1 MITKEGLKKLI
12 KEVTANILAERDGDK
27 DEIAVGPGSSAGS
40 YRSKSSLVGAGPSQ
54 IVFPRA
60 HRELEATPLEDRKR
74 EQELAQEFGGTV
86 YAREQDPRKRASDA
100 RKARR
105 KTTWDSYEYDKYID
119 AYKKEH
125 GKTPTVAQLEKY
137 MAGPRMPAPASKVD
151 IYQVQKELNKAKNS
165 GAITVATWR
174 EARRALQGSPRK
186 NRLLDKIH
194 GAGFADAVNAGTARA
209 ILDAGMAGSSVTTA
223 TTDLKEAYE
232 VVPGSGEEGVSG
244 ISVPTQS
251 MVRPEPEPEPE
262 HGAAARKRKAERWA
276 KMQGLEDYED
286 PTARFKPRANTRE
299 TSGIHPAE
307 FEDVY
312 AKLYNLYS
320 GEDIGQP
327 GDPTRLPDSFAERK
341 PRGSDEDFI
350 AKATLEEIIREETE
364 AVLAESDPLVKAA
377 KIRADKQCKKHGEGS
392 AECKKWRGKEKLARR
407 SARKK

>member
-1 MITKEGLKKLI
+1 MKITKEDLKKLI
-12 KEVTANILAERDGDK
+12 KEVAATELALQQ
-27 DEIAVGPGSSAGS
+27 ALA
-40 YRSKSSLVGAGPSQ
+40 A
-54 IVFPRA
+54 
-60 HRELEATPLEDRKR
+60 DRKR
-74 EQELAQEFGGTV
+74 NPQAGPHYRHSEHEGDPGLFDRVGTNIV
-86 YAREQDPRKRASDA
+86 RGIESMYDSEAPVPGDITGPPPAKDPRPVRVASTDPTSPNHL
-100 RKARR
+100 RKKINAL
-105 KTTWDSYEYDKYID
+105 
-119 AYKKEH
+119 H
-125 GKTPTVAQLEKY
+125 
-137 MAGPRMPAPASKVD
+137 ASGR
-151 IYQVQKELNKAKNS
+151 IS
-165 GAITVATWR
+165 R
-174 EARRALQGSPRK
+174 ETKIAARRAL
-186 NRLLDKIH
+186 H
-194 GAGFADAVNAGTARA
+194 GKGGKYDPEMGVEAAMA
-209 ILDAGMAGSSVTTA
+209 ILRDAGVRI
-223 TTDLKEAYE
+223 DLKEAYE
-232 VVPGSGEEGVSG
+232 MVPGSGEEGVSG

-307 FEDVY
+307 FEDTY

>member
-1 MITKEGLKKLI
+1 MKITKEDLKKLI
-12 KEVTANILAERDGDK
+12 KEVAATELALQQ
-27 DEIAVGPGSSAGS
+27 ALA
-40 YRSKSSLVGAGPSQ
+40 A
-54 IVFPRA
+54 
-60 HRELEATPLEDRKR
+60 DRKR
-74 EQELAQEFGGTV
+74 NPQAGPHYRHSEHEGDPGLFDRVGTNIERGIESMYDSEAPV
-86 YAREQDPRKRASDA
+86 PGDITGPPPAKDPRPVRVASTDPTSPNHL
-100 RKARR
+100 RKKINAL
-105 KTTWDSYEYDKYID
+105 
-119 AYKKEH
+119 H
-125 GKTPTVAQLEKY
+125 
-137 MAGPRMPAPASKVD
+137 ASGR
-151 IYQVQKELNKAKNS
+151 IS
-165 GAITVATWR
+165 R
-174 EARRALQGSPRK
+174 ETKIAARRAL
-186 NRLLDKIH
+186 H
-194 GAGFADAVNAGTARA
+194 GKGGKYDPEMGVEAAMA
-209 ILDAGMAGSSVTTA
+209 ILRDAGVRI
-223 TTDLKEAYE
+223 DLKEAYE
-232 VVPGSGEEGVSG
+232 
-244 ISVPTQS
+244 
-251 MVRPEPEPEPE
+251 MV

-276 KMQGLEDYED
+276 KMQALEDYED

-307 FEDVY
+307 FEDTY